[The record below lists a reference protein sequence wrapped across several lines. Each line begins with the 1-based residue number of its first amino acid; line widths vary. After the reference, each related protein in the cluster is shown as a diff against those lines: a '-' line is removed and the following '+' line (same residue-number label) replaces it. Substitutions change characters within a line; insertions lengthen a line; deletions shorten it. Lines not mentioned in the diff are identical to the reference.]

1 MSQEKTSHLR
11 AEIARLNKIINV
23 LLEQN
28 DAIKAAYSQLLLS
41 LEANNPNERKTY
53 THLGLSTPTKSQVS
67 THLGLNTSAQS
78 QAPTDL
84 GINQAAQSQS
94 STDLGMNT
102 ATQSQP
108 PTDLGLSRPLQPE
121 SPTPLPLKQQTT
133 TLPEQIVPSNTL
145 FASVAQ
151 KLEAAGFT
159 HVKSSTRQ
167 TAAQLFIHFH
177 NGGNADYAGLQQL
190 TGYSAGGLSK
200 LLATLRKRGFIQ
212 RTGYGKYGLTEK
224 GKQILAQAVE

>member
-1 MSQEKTSHLR
+1 MIEEETSHLR

-28 DAIKAAYSQLLLS
+28 DAIKATYSQLLLS
-41 LEANNPNERKTY
+41 LEANNPTDRKTY
-53 THLGLSTPTKSQVS
+53 THSGLNTPTQSQPQS
-67 THLGLNTSAQS
+67 NLGLNSPTQS
-78 QAPTDL
+78 QPSKDL
-84 GINQAAQSQS
+84 GINQAAQSQPL
-94 STDLGMNT
+94 TDLGMSI
-102 ATQSQP
+102 ATQSQL
-108 PTDLGLSRPLQPE
+108 PTDLGLSRPLHPE
-121 SPTPLPLKQQTT
+121 SPTPLPLKQETA

-159 HVKSSTRQ
+159 RVKSGTRQ

-177 NGGNADYAGLQQL
+177 NGGSADYAGLQKL

-200 LLATLRKRGFIQ
+200 LLITLRKRGFIQ

-224 GKQILAQAVE
+224 GKEILAEAV